1 MGRIRPSSAKGW
13 DMQLIRLT
21 VATVVLVFL
30 SGCGG
35 NTTEAPPT
43 PTPVETLTP
52 IPSAT
57 PSDEGYSEADEGVE
71 VTELPVQPGAVVTMP
86 AQGITGRVSIDTPV
100 EVAFESL
107 ECAPLLPGLG
117 LDLETYEPADYVAAD
132 GNQACLVA
140 LKITNQATVPTSFS
154 SLFNSATLLTS
165 EDKEYRLADA
175 FTDQYIA
182 NVRGVQS
189 SAYADALQPDA
200 IGYDFAIYEIPASS
214 TPQAVVYRIYSSNT
228 TSMAESTPQSQTEP
242 EISEDPAAVEARRA
256 AWTEEWDNGKAEDR
270 QLVCTFFNANPEGS
284 WDLYQ
289 DSSDETVSKTFFM
302 DFYNSVC

>member
-1 MGRIRPSSAKGW
+1 MA
-13 DMQLIRLT
+13 T
-21 VATVVLVFL
+21 VALAFL

-35 NTTEAPPT
+35 NATEASTT
-43 PTPVETLTP
+43 PTAVETLTP
-52 IPSAT
+52 T
-57 PSDEGYSEADEGVE
+57 PSESAVDEGDSEADEGVE
-71 VTELPVQPGAVVTMP
+71 VTELPLQSGAVVTMP
-86 AQGITGRVSIDTPV
+86 AQGVTGRVSIETPV
-100 EVAFESL
+100 TVAFESL
-107 ECAPLLPGLG
+107 ECSTVLPGLG
-117 LDLETYEPADYVAAD
+117 LDEATYEPADFMAAD
-132 GNQACLVA
+132 GNQACLVT
-140 LKITNQATVPTSFS
+140 LKITNEANVPTSFS

-182 NVRGVQS
+182 NLRGVQS

-214 TPQAVVYRIYSSNT
+214 TPEAVVYRIYNSNT
-228 TSMAESTPQSQTEP
+228 TSMAEPTTEPEPAP
-242 EISEDPAAVEARRA
+242 EISEDPAAAQARRA
-256 AWTEEWDNGKAEDR
+256 AWSEEWNTGNEEDR

-289 DSSDETVSKTFFM
+289 DSSEERVPKSFFM